1 MTKQRRATIGSPE
14 RRGVALPGSE
24 GLKEPEALVRKAV
37 SVVSPLR
44 YPGGKRRLS
53 GYVAAALKLNKLKP
67 KLFVEPFA
75 GGASVALQL
84 LADGVVEK
92 IALGDRDPLVAS
104 FWNVVFHDHKWLVE
118 QVENISVTIKD
129 WERTRK
135 SLPKLKTDRERALA
149 CLFLNR
155 TSFSGI
161 LAATAGPIGGKE
173 QASEYKVD
181 CRFPRETLVRRIK
194 AVAELRNDVAFIS
207 RGTWRE
213 TMKKVGEKGYKP
225 ADVFYYLDPPFY
237 AKAERLYRFYFKK
250 PGHTALHDAFVK
262 VKSPWLLSYD
272 VAQTIIDQYSQNGHG
287 PKQIDLLYS
296 ITGSSGLSSAQEVII
311 SNLAKLPTETRLW
324 RSSREWRPGRGD
336 ETAKATE
343 SGSRSSTKQ

>member
-1 MTKQRRATIGSPE
+1 MTKRRRATVGNPE
-14 RRGVALPGSE
+14 RRGVALPGSK
-24 GLKEPEALVRKAV
+24 GLKEPEPLVRKAV

-53 GYVAAALKLNKLKP
+53 GYVAAALKLNKLTP

-84 LADGVVEK
+84 LADGAVEK

-104 FWNVVFHDHKWLVE
+104 FWKVVFHDHKWLVE
-118 QVENISVTIKD
+118 QVENITVTIKD
-129 WERTRK
+129 WERTRRN
-135 SLPKLKTDRERALA
+135 LPKLKTDRERALA

-161 LAATAGPIGGKE
+161 LAATAGPIGGRE
-173 QASEYKVD
+173 QTSEYTVD

-194 AVAELRNDVAFIS
+194 AVAELRNQVAFVC
-207 RGTWRE
+207 RGTWRA
-213 TMKKVGEKGYKP
+213 TMKKVTEQGYKP
-225 ADVFYYLDPPFY
+225 KDVFYYLDPPFY

-250 PGHTALHDAFVK
+250 AGHTKLHDALVK
-262 VKSPWLLSYD
+262 VKSRWLLSYD
-272 VAQTIIDQYSQNGHG
+272 VAQTIIDKYSENGHG

-296 ITGSSGLSSAQEVII
+296 IMGSSGLSAAQEVII
-311 SNLAKLPTETRLW
+311 SNLRKLPKETRLW
-324 RSSREWRPGRGD
+324 RSSREWRPGRD
-336 ETAKATE
+336 EAAAKATA
-343 SGSRSSTKQ
+343 SGSRSSTKR